1 MERMGRKG
9 TGGYAVCLSPPL
21 RAPST
26 ACVSYAFGLGQDW
39 SYEVEVSGLCYTH
52 AFDPTLFRK
61 PNRVERFE
69 GRQIDFHKFG
79 LTADGRRFCHR
90 GATEVWSK
98 TLAGT
103 MAHLDHRAVDV
114 LKLSVDEAEWEVLL
128 SLDGPASPLRRVAQ
142 LTMELHFHYVPV
154 PTALAALAVLRRH
167 GFALFASSWAG
178 PAPPGAETFKC
189 GLLAGQVSYLRQANH
204 T

>member
-1 MERMGRKG
+1 MGFPWIR
-9 TGGYAVCLSPPL
+9 VRLSLPP
-21 RAPST
+21 
-26 ACVSYAFGLGQDW
+26 
-39 SYEVEVSGLCYTH
+39 
-52 AFDPTLFRK
+52 
-61 PNRVERFE
+61 
-69 GRQIDFHKFG
+69 
-79 LTADGRRFCHR
+79 
-90 GATEVWSK
+90 
-98 TLAGT
+98 
-103 MAHLDHRAVDV
+103 AHLDHRAVDV